1 MLQKNFILWGDI
13 YTRKYNTINFWLI
26 DIWTRAVLGLTILL
40 IKMINMVISSILT
53 EREIQ
58 KYVVKIITGMVAT
71 HFKFICVK
79 DRFFIIRNIYCIFM
93 HGIFMHN
100 DLWQFCR
107 KRTLFLVLPFFLLCL
122 TFTSSKTISSC
133 HFESDERNWLQVFR
147 KRIT

>member
-1 MLQKNFILWGDI
+1 MTHRYFNKSRTWYIA
-13 YTRKYNTINFWLI
+13 KYG
-26 DIWTRAVLGLTILL
+26 LGLKILL